1 MYSQQQLNAQMHN
14 AYEQD
19 QHIVKQGWL
28 EINHIH
34 TQSQINALLEKLQRL
49 NVAQRQV
56 AEIRYT

>member
-34 TQSQINALLEKLQRL
+34 TQSQINALLEKLHRD
-49 NVAQRQV
+49 
-56 AEIRYT
+56 